1 MALPSSG
8 PISGSQ
14 IATELSA
21 ASTNISL
28 RSLSSTAGFSTPDA
42 MSEFYGYSTAEYDIS
57 FYIADEKGDSDLE
70 VTIQGTAPNNSSINV
85 TYTVSDSGYTTP
97 TIAFKGG
104 TTVSVSAEASGFAG
118 SGGLNGYAYGSSTSP
133 YTEYDSGLSP
143 ISISNSFT
151 INGDLSF
158 DIYTDYP

>member
-14 IATELSA
+14 IANELGA

-28 RSLSSTAGFSTPDA
+28 RSLSSIAGFSTPDA
-42 MSEFYGYSTAEYDIS
+42 MSEFYGYSAGYDIS
-57 FYIADEKGDSDLE
+57 FSISDYKGDSDLE
-70 VTIQGTAPNNSSINV
+70 VNIQGTAPNNSSINV
-85 TYTVSDSGYTTP
+85 TYTVSDGGNTSP
-97 TIAFKGG
+97 IIAFKDG
-104 TTVSVSAEASGFAG
+104 TTVTVSAEASGFAG

-133 YTEYDSGLSP
+133 YNEYDSGLSP

-151 INGDLSF
+151 ITEDLSL
-158 DIYTDYP
+158 DIYTDNA